1 MSSELRKWFVVVLFL
16 LAATWFFFPIGA
28 PAEKSLLF
36 SLRLALPAAVLALG
50 GIGLLPWLM
59 TVGFFFCAV
68 GDTMGVLGSFE
79 GQMGGFAVAHIC
91 FIFWLVKEIKRT
103 RKGTDKVARAERCLH
118 QLCRVATDEERSS
131 TTPQGSALYASPY
144 IYITPLCIA
153 PLFFA
158 AVRIIPAI
166 HDMPIRVGCVIY
178 ALLLTGTMWTAWLR
192 MASSAYPSKGNA
204 NGWALLTALGATLF
218 LVSDFV
224 LAWNKFVAS
233 IPNSRI
239 FIMSTY
245 YAALLLLFMGGAYK
259 NKKKSHF

>member
-1 MSSELRKWFVVVLFL
+1 MKKTIAIILYLRAVV
-16 LAATWFFFPIGA
+16 WFFIPIGV
-28 PAEKSLLF
+28 PEGKNLLF
-36 SLRLALPAAVLALG
+36 SLRLALPAAVLALS
-50 GIGLLPWLM
+50 GIGLLPWQM
-59 TVGFFFCAV
+59 TAGFFFCAV
-68 GDTMGVLGSFE
+68 GDMMGVLGSFE

-91 FIFWLVKEIKRT
+91 FIAWLTKQLPKSILNSSFFI
-103 RKGTDKVARAERCLH
+103 LH
-118 QLCRVATDEERSS
+118 SS
-131 TTPQGSALYASPY
+131 F

-239 FIMSTY
+239 LIMSTY